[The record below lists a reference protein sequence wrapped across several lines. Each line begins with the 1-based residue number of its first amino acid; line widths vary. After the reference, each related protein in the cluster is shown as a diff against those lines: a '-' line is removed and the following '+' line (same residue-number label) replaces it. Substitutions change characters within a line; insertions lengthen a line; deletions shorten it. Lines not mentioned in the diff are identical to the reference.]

1 MPTWQTTL
9 KHSGKNLLLFY
20 TGEVKLYLDNSFL
33 NRPFD
38 DPQVGMNKDEG
49 SVLFAIIQLA
59 KEGRVHLVRS
69 ALIEVENA
77 TNDIAARK
85 SFVDSVMNLA
95 AVYQNLSD
103 SIVSRAQTIVQEYR
117 LQPLDAAHLASA
129 EAAQVDFFITC
140 DYTVLKRYHGI
151 LHVVTPLQFQQQYE
165 NNH

>member
-1 MPTWQTTL
+1 M
-9 KHSGKNLLLFY
+9 GK
-20 TGEVKLYLDNSFL
+20 TDQVTIYLDNSFL

-49 SVLFAIIQLA
+49 SVLFDIIQLA
-59 KEGRVHLVRS
+59 KEGRVQLVR
-69 ALIEVENA
+69 AAIIEVENA
-77 TNDIAARK
+77 ANGIAARK
-85 SFVDSVMNLA
+85 SFVDSVMHLA

-140 DYTVLKRYHGI
+140 DYTVLKRYQGP
-151 LHVVTPLQFQQQYE
+151 LHMVTPLQFQQQYE
-165 NNH
+165 YNH